1 MKPRRLLAP
10 REAADIFDRAVQ
22 EHALAVLTLQDGT
35 QWQTFKSRFLERDP
49 RGRFFVLDYLPND
62 DEPLPALAP
71 GQYLGV
77 SFRQRS
83 RKLLFATVV
92 EAKGH
97 FLLED
102 KRSIPAVRYRWP
114 DSLTEL
120 QRRAYYRTPVPPGTH
135 LLVHLWPG
143 GVQARGSAQATSLQV
158 TVGELADLSCGGA
171 LARLQQTE
179 RPDWLDQQT
188 LGAEIHLP
196 DGRPPVLIDV
206 RFRGVRAD
214 ETGVLLAAIQFV
226 GLELSLDGR
235 AVLQRLANSVQR
247 LHRLGLVAD
256 HRDSDA
262 NLNNF

>member
-10 REAADIFDRAVQ
+10 RETAEIFDRAVQ
-22 EHALAVLTLQDGT
+22 EQALAVLTLQDGVE
-35 QWQTFKSRFLERDP
+35 WHTFKSRFLERDP
-49 RGRFFVLDYLPND
+49 RGRFFVLDYLPVN

-97 FLLED
+97 FLLD
-102 KRSIPAVRYRWP
+102 AKQSVPAVRYRWP

-120 QRRAYYRTPVPPGTH
+120 QRRAYYRTLVPHDTH

-158 TVGELADLSCGGA
+158 AAAELADLSCGGA
-171 LARLQQTE
+171 LARLQQSE
-179 RPDWLDQQT
+179 RPDWRDQQT

-196 DGRPPVLIDV
+196 DGRPPVLADV
-206 RFRGVRAD
+206 RFRGIRAD
-214 ETGVLLAAIQFV
+214 DNGVLLAAIQFV
-226 GLELSLDGR
+226 GLELSVDGR
-235 AVLQRLANSVQR
+235 TVLQRLANAVQR

-256 HRDSDA
+256 HRDRDV
-262 NLNNF
+262 NLNNW